1 MIFWWLLLAV
11 FLASWMLTSITGIN
25 VFWLFPLAVFAGNGI
40 ISGTAGVVI
49 ASFPLILIAVIFNA
63 GVREEAS
70 F

>member
-11 FLASWMLTSITGIN
+11 FLASWILTSVIGIN

-40 ISGTAGVVI
+40 ISGAVGVVI
-49 ASFPLILIAVIFNA
+49 AYSSLILIAVIFNA

-70 F
+70 S